1 MPKVTKDQFLTF
13 FGQFHLTTNI
23 VILMILD
30 LRAEFTLEIKCIPTF
45 FVYINTVSVMCSKG
59 VNYID
64 LFCRTKIYGQLFA
77 PTSSSCRQLQQML
90 RAKKGFYAVLPI
102 LGFFVCTVVTLVIFG
117 SIYIYISNTI

>member
-23 VILMILD
+23 VIVMILD
-30 LRAEFTLEIKCIPTF
+30 LRAEFTLEIKCNPIL

-59 VNYID
+59 VLIFQKRHTLRFNYID

-77 PTSSSCRQLQQML
+77 PTSSSCRRLQQML
-90 RAKKGFYAVLPI
+90 RAKKGFYAVLHI
-102 LGFFVCTVVTLVIFG
+102 LGFFCVQ
-117 SIYIYISNTI
+117 